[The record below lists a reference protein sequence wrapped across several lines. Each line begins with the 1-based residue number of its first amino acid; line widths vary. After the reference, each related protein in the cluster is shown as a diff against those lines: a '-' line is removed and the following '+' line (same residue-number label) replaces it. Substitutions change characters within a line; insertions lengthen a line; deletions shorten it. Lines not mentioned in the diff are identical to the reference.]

1 MMEDFH
7 NNNLDLSRINYG
19 IIILLPKLMKEVVN
33 IKQYMSICLLNVFYK
48 TFTKVLTIK
57 LM

>member
-19 IIILLPKLMKEVVN
+19 FIILLPKLMKEVVN